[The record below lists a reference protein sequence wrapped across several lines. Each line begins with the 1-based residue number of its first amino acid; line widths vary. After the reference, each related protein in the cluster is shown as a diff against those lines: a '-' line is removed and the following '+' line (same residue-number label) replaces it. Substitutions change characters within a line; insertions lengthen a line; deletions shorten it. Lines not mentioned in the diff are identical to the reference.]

1 MPVLRLLAFAVLP
14 LLLAA
19 TCQPPDRPKLPPT
32 LKNLQGTWLHSR
44 EESHGDTLVYR
55 PNTYNF
61 PPSRG
66 RTGFAIGP
74 NGRFTQFDIAP
85 TDGLQGQ
92 PGSWTLLAGNRLLI
106 QPNGPQAVAYE
117 LEILKLEG
125 KKMSLRR
132 TEPIVLRKNPGE

>member
-1 MPVLRLLAFAVLP
+1 MLIIRLFALTALP

-19 TCQPPDRPKLPPT
+19 TCQPADRVPGLPPA
-32 LKNLQGTWLHSR
+32 LKLKPLYGTWLHSQ
-44 EESHGDTLVYR
+44 EEDRGDTLVYR

-74 NGRFTQFDIAP
+74 GGRFTQYDIAP

-92 PGSWTLLAGNRLLI
+92 AGTWTQRAGNRLRI
-106 QPNGPQAVAYE
+106 QLSSENATAYE
-117 LEILKLEG
+117 LEIVRLEG
-125 KKMSLRR
+125 KKLYLRR
-132 TEPIVLRKNPGE
+132 LEMAK